1 MMLVAARCKTREQ
14 LGSLREQIR
23 KSVSVFLK
31 LTDRVP
37 QELDTLLFLKK
48 KKKKARIRKNDVKLL
63 RTNRLS
69 EAENIG

>member
-1 MMLVAARCKTREQ
+1 MILVAARCKTREQ

-48 KKKKARIRKNDVKLL
+48 RKRKHGSENNDVKLL